1 MEGFHDAKVSDDA
14 ELIRLWPGDVRS
26 IYIRNSLGTIPLTG
40 LAFDHPS
47 PGHPSD
53 LSLEPLDQ
61 ESFDP
66 CLLALVSNP
75 LTNGPRLPA
84 MTRGGVA
91 SAAPSRHQ
99 RFVAACTL
107 ALKPNQLSNGRR
119 NKVSRGDARSAAP
132 SRHQLSEAD

>member
-99 RFVAACTL
+99 
-107 ALKPNQLSNGRR
+107 S
-119 NKVSRGDARSAAP
+119 RSAAP
-132 SRHQLSEAD
+132 CPLASTSNPLANGPRSTMSYDDVYNPRHYGDIKEP